1 MHDEP
6 NSTPPEPAQP
16 PTGPLDKKRIGLLAL
31 GGVIALLV
39 AIELLGHLG
48 KSTAPDKSTSA
59 SQTQPLK
66 LPPVTKDVI
75 GNFEKQTQQDAIDLA
90 RLQAQKEAL
99 DRSVAALAEAPSPFG
114 PLAAQPGANGITD
127 PTVLAALRQ
136 QQIAM
141 QQQQIAGYTPP
152 LSAANPAA
160 DPAKQEAAEQ
170 KRRELASLRASNV
183 ALDLRGS
190 TRGARAIPA
199 DARTGNTAA
208 DSSSPSITSAT
219 PASVPVPPPL
229 KNPADPE
236 NEAVPAE
243 GPAAT
248 TAAKTSYEFNSA
260 TGKLYRLFEGKII
273 ETVLTNRVNGAF
285 SGPIDCM
292 VTTDIYSHDKQAL
305 LIPQGSRLLGRVSAV
320 ISGNQQRLFVA
331 FHRIIMPDGYSV
343 HLDKFAGLNVV
354 GETGLRDIVNH
365 HYVQIFG
372 ASLALAAI
380 GGVAQIGNTFNGI
393 GYDPMVAI
401 RAGISR
407 SMGESAHH
415 VLDRFL
421 NQLPTFIVRER
432 ARVKIYL
439 SNDLL
444 LPAYANHT
452 MPSDL

>member
-1 MHDEP
+1 MNEQP
-6 NSTPPEPAQP
+6 NTSAESPEPAQP
-16 PTGPLDKKRIGLLAL
+16 PTGPIDKKRIGLLAL
-31 GGVIALLV
+31 GGVIALIV
-39 AIELLGHLG
+39 AIELLGHLT
-48 KSTAPDKSTSA
+48 KPSA
-59 SQTQPLK
+59 KPERSGLAKQAVKP
-66 LPPVTKDVI
+66 PPVSKESI
-75 GNFEKQTQQDAIDLA
+75 GNFEKQTQQEAIDLA

-99 DRSVAALAEAPSPFG
+99 DRSMAAFAEAPSPFG
-114 PLAAQPGANGITD
+114 PQAGTNGITD

-136 QQIAM
+136 QQAM
-141 QQQQIAGYTPP
+141 LQQQQIAGYTPP
-152 LSAANPAA
+152 QATAPNAAANA
-160 DPAKQEAAEQ
+160 AKQEADEQ
-170 KRRELASLRASNV
+170 KRRESAALRASNV

-190 TRGARAIPA
+190 MRG
-199 DARTGNTAA
+199 T
-208 DSSSPSITSAT
+208 AT
-219 PASVPVPPPL
+219 PAPAGNRTDNNAGASQAAATVASPAAPAPPPL
-229 KNPADPE
+229 KNPADPD
-236 NEAVPAE
+236 
-243 GPAAT
+243 T
-248 TAAKTSYEFNSA
+248 TESRKKTTYDFNSA
-260 TGKLYRLFEGKII
+260 TGKEYRLFEGKII
-273 ETVLTNRVNGAF
+273 ETVLTNRVNGAL

-292 VTTDIYSHDKQAL
+292 VTTDVYSHDHQTL
-305 LIPQGSRLLGRVSAV
+305 LIPQGSRIIGRVSAV
-320 ISGNQQRLFVA
+320 TSGNQQRLFVA

-380 GGVAQIGNTFNGI
+380 GGVAQIGNTFSGI
-393 GYDPMVAI
+393 GYDPMIAI

-407 SMGESAHH
+407 SMGESAHR

-432 ARVKIYL
+432 SRVKIYL